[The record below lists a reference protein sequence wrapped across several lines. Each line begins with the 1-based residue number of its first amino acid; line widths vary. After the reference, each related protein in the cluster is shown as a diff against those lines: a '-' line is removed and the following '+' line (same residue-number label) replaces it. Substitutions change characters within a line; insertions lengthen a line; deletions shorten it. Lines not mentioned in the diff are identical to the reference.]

1 MVKRGHLCT
10 VGDNMD
16 VIAGLGLMF
25 GGNSD
30 TNDSSNADEQEVKQ
44 LIVKS
49 PKSVIYYDTAEQVS
63 EVSSYNVPHVVRE
76 VYEDISD
83 QYYQLLISGID
94 TDEEKIIGIK
104 DLKTEKVVNIVSE
117 V

>member
-1 MVKRGHLCT
+1 MGE
-10 VGDNMD
+10 NMD

-25 GGNSD
+25 GGN
-30 TNDSSNADEQEVKQ
+30 NDNSSIVDKQEVKK

-49 PKSVIYYDTAEQVS
+49 PKWVIYYDTVEQVS

-76 VYEDISD
+76 VYNDIPD

-94 TDEEKIIGIK
+94 TDDEKIIGIK
-104 DLKTEKVVNIVSE
+104 DLKREKVVNIVSE

>member
-1 MVKRGHLCT
+1 MVKRGRLCT

-30 TNDSSNADEQEVKQ
+30 NSIVDEQEVKQ

-49 PKSVIYYDTAEQVS
+49 PKSVIYYDTVEQVS

>member
-1 MVKRGHLCT
+1 MGE
-10 VGDNMD
+10 NMD

-25 GGNSD
+25 GGN
-30 TNDSSNADEQEVKQ
+30 NDNSSIVDKQEVKK

-49 PKSVIYYDTAEQVS
+49 PKWVIYYDTVEQVS
-63 EVSSYNVPHVVRE
+63 EVSGYNVPHVVRE
-76 VYEDISD
+76 VYNDIPD

-94 TDEEKIIGIK
+94 TDDEKIIGIK